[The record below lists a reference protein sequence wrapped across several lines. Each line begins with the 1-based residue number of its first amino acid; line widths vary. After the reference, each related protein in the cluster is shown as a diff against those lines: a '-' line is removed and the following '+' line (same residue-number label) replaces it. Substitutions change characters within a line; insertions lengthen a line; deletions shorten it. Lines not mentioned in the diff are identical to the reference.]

1 LLRKRSQY
9 SVALLLL
16 ATAACREKPIDQ
28 GALLTARTVGL
39 ADLERGRLAEA
50 EQEFRQVIS
59 LAPKDPFGYAHL
71 GLTYLRGGRLAEAE
85 AQLKRARRLDSRSP
99 EIALIMARLYS
110 LTGRPVEAR
119 QVLADLEPDARVLYA
134 LAQLDRQTE
143 GDEPYAEGLG
153 RVLEKTAANLAVRL
167 QLADAL
173 LRLGEADSTLRY
185 LEEIRR
191 LRPAPP
197 RDAQPHL
204 EASIQALRSGRLTG
218 ARVAFDR
225 FRRSVEVTAPYQAA
239 LAAVNWTEGPLTGN
253 PTIGFSPQTL
263 ITMRG
268 FRPAASAGEVRF
280 TDVTNESGLPELGV
294 APTALALGDYDGDG
308 VDNLL
313 VAAVGGDGRP
323 SVQLYAMRQGFVT
336 DVTARVPVP
345 LPAGAIAATFVD
357 YDNDGW
363 LDLFAVGTDARGY
376 LLRNRE
382 GQRFDDVT
390 ARAGVRD
397 VDGARRALVVDLD
410 HDGDLDLLLVGNES
424 LAVYRNNADG
434 SFALFPNAAG
444 ILQGGT
450 DAAFADVDDDGR
462 TDVFVASTSGTP
474 GLFRNDAVRGFIRTA
489 DTIRGAGPVAIG
501 DYDNDGAMDIFVG
514 GTGLWHNSG
523 TGTFTRDARGP
534 AVPPLAAAVFFDYDN
549 DGWLDL
555 LTAGAGGALLLHNN
569 RAGRFEDRRVLF
581 PRPVGPVMV
590 SDLDGDGDQDILLG
604 DATGVHFLRNDGG
617 NAHLGM
623 RVQLAALRTGSSKN
637 NTFGIGSKL
646 EVRAGELYQTRVVTD
661 RITLFGLGSH
671 LKADVLRV
679 QWTNGVPQTIY
690 FPGTDADVL
699 ELEQLK
705 GSCAFLYTWDGQ
717 QFRFVTD
724 VMWRSA
730 LGMPLGIMGKRE
742 TGNGKRDAM
751 TYAPAGASLEY
762 VRIPGDALKPK
773 NGRFIIQVTEELWET
788 AYVDELRLVAVDHP
802 DSVEV
807 FVDERFPPI
816 SGPGL
821 RLFQAVHPRPPL
833 SAVDG
838 RGADVLAD
846 LREHD
851 FRYVSNLTPQR
862 YQGLTEPHALI
873 LDLDEDAG
881 KPGTFLFLRGW
892 IYPSDASINVAL
904 SQQQMLRPEMPVLEV
919 RDARGRWVE
928 PAGGGM
934 IGFPAGKDK
943 TMVIDL
949 AGLFPTRDHHVRVRT
964 SMQVYWDQAFVAD
977 DANGGGRGGQEA
989 TAAVKGQLRRSGG
1002 QETTAA
1008 VARVTTLS
1016 PISADLHFRGF
1027 SRMYRRGGR
1036 YGPHWFAYEDV
1047 TRESPWRPITG
1058 SATRFG
1064 DVRPLL
1070 EGSDDQYVV
1079 MVPGD
1084 ETTVEFDASRLTEPR
1099 PGWTRTFL
1107 LYSDGWIKDSDLNT
1121 AYGTTIEPLPY
1132 HAIRSY
1138 PYGAGDAYPSDSA
1151 RQRYLREYNTRIIK
1165 RR

>member
-1 LLRKRSQY
+1 LLRKRTQY

-50 EQEFRQVIS
+50 EQEFRQVIA
-59 LAPKDPFGYAHL
+59 LAPKDPLGYANL
-71 GLTYLRGGRLAEAE
+71 GLTYLRGGRFDDAE
-85 AQLKRARRLDSRSP
+85 AQLKRARRLDPRNP
-99 EIALIMARLYS
+99 TIALIMARLYS
-110 LTGRPVEAR
+110 LTNRPADAR
-119 QVLADLEPDARVLYA
+119 QVLAGLEPDARVLYT
-134 LAQLDRQTE
+134 LAQLDRETA
-143 GDEPYAEGLG
+143 GDRRYAERLG
-153 RVLEKTAANLAVRL
+153 QVLEKAPPNLAVRV
-167 QLADAL
+167 QLADVL

-185 LEEIRR
+185 LEEVRR

-204 EASIQALRSGRLTG
+204 EAAIQALRSGRVAD

-225 FRRSVEVTAPYQAA
+225 FRRSIEVTAPYQAA
-239 LAAVNWTEGPLTGN
+239 LAAVNWTEGPLPGN
-253 PTIGFSPQTL
+253 PILTFSPLTL

-268 FRPAASAGEVRF
+268 FRPPPSAADVRF
-280 TDVTNESGLPELGV
+280 TDATDESGLPDLG
-294 APTALALGDYDGDG
+294 APPTALALGDYDGDG

-313 VAAVGGDGRP
+313 LAAVAGDGRP
-323 SVQLYAMRQGFVT
+323 IVQLYAMQQGFVT
-336 DVTARVPVP
+336 EVTARTPLP

-363 LDLFAVGTDARGY
+363 LDLFVIGTDRRGY

-382 GQRFDDVT
+382 GQRFEDVT
-390 ARAGVRD
+390 DRAGVRD
-397 VDGARRALVVDLD
+397 VDGARRALFVDLD

-424 LAVYRNNADG
+424 LGVYRNNADG
-434 SFALFPNAAG
+434 SFALSPNAPGGG

-462 TDVFVASTSGTP
+462 TDVFVASASGTH

-489 DTIRGAGPVAIG
+489 DTIRGSGPVAVA
-501 DYDNDGAMDIFVG
+501 DYDNDGAMDFFVG

-523 TGTFTRDARGP
+523 TGSFTRVARVAIP
-534 AVPPLAAAVFFDYDN
+534 QASTAIFVDYDN

-555 LTAGAGGALLLHNN
+555 LTAGASGASLLHNN
-569 RAGRFEDRRVLF
+569 RAGRFEDRTVLL
-581 PRPVGPVMV
+581 PGDIGPVLV
-590 SDLDGDGDQDILLG
+590 SDLDGDGDLDILLG
-604 DATGVHFLRNDGG
+604 DGKGVHFLRNDGG
-617 NAHLGM
+617 NSHLGM
-623 RVQLAALRTGSSKN
+623 RIQLTALRTGSSKT

-646 EVRAGELYQTRVVTD
+646 ELRAGELYQTRVVTS
-661 RITLFGLGSH
+661 RVTLFGLGPH

-705 GSCAFLYTWDGQ
+705 GSCAFLYAWDGT

-730 LGMPLGIMGKRE
+730 LGMPVGIMGARGKGLGARE
-742 TGNGKRDAM
+742 AM
-751 TYAPAGASLEY
+751 AYAPAGASLEY
-762 VRIPGDALKPK
+762 VRIPGEALKPK
-773 NGRFIIQVTEELWET
+773 RGRYVIQVTEELWET

-807 FVDERFPPI
+807 FVDERFPPNA
-816 SGPGL
+816 GPQL
-821 RLFQAVHPRPPL
+821 RLFHAVRRRPPL

-838 RGADVLAD
+838 GGGGADVLAE

-851 FRYVSNLTPQR
+851 FRYVSNLTPLR

-892 IYPSDASINVAL
+892 VYPSDASINIAL
-904 SQQQMLRPEMPVLEV
+904 SQQQTLRAEMPVLEV
-919 RDARGRWVE
+919 RDAQGRWVSR
-928 PAGGGM
+928 GM

-943 TMVIDL
+943 TVVIDL
-949 AGLFPTRDHHVRVRT
+949 AGLFPTRDHHVRLRT
-964 SMQVYWDQAFVAD
+964 SMQIYWDQAFVAED
-977 DANGGGRGGQEA
+977 MGAGPVRI
-989 TAAVKGQLRRSGG
+989 
-1002 QETTAA
+1002 
-1008 VARVTTLS
+1008 TTLA
-1016 PISADLHFRGF
+1016 PESADLHFRGF

-1036 YGPHWFAYEDV
+1036 YGPHWFAYDDV

-1058 SATRFG
+1058 AATRFG

-1070 EGSDDQYVV
+1070 ERADDQYIV
-1079 MVPGD
+1079 MAPGD
-1084 ETTVEFDASRLTEPR
+1084 ETTVEFDASRAPEPP

-1138 PYGAGDAYPSDSA
+1138 PYTVGEAYPADSA
-1151 RQRYLREYNTRIIK
+1151 RQRYVREYNTRII
-1165 RR
+1165 RRGARASVDAP